1 MAEEV
6 LRIEGVTKAYQG
18 LRPLRLASLTLARGA
33 RVSVAGFDAPAGELL
48 VNLVTGAVVPD
59 QGSVWTFGRLTTDIA
74 DADDWLAWLDHF
86 GIVSERGVLLEG
98 ATLEQN
104 LAMPFSLEIEPVP
117 PDVAQRVTALASE
130 CGLPAELLPVKAGEL
145 PPEVRFR
152 AHLARAVALSPGLLL
167 IEHPTASVA
176 GRCAQPAGDGHGA
189 GVRGARSGGARHH
202 QRRALRRTCRGNEPE
217 ARCRDRES
225 QTAEERVVQLV
236 SRNDY
241 FTVMVIFSDTIGLSC
256 GMCR

>member
-33 RVSVAGFDAPAGELL
+33 RVAVAGFDAPAAELL

-117 PDVAQRVTALASE
+117 PDVAQRVRALASE

-167 IEHPTASVA
+167 VEHPTASVA
-176 GRCAQPAGDGHGA
+176 D
-189 GVRGARSGGARHH
+189 GARNPLATDMARV
-202 QRRALRRTCRGNEPE
+202 C
-217 ARCRDRES
+217 
-225 QTAEERVVQLV
+225 EERGLAALV
-236 SRNDY
+236 ITNDEPFAERVAATNLRLDAATGNLKPLKKGWFSR
-241 FTVMVIFSDTIGLSC
+241 
-256 GMCR
+256 